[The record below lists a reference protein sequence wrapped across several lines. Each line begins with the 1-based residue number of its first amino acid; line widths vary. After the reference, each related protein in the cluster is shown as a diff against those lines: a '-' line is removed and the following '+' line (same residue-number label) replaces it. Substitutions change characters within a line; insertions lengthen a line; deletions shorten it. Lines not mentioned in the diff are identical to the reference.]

1 MSRSRKERKLNQ
13 SQALVSNETPF
24 QVLWKGAQTTPN
36 EELKRLSQFAGAY
49 ASATIDRAT

>member
-36 EELKRLSQFAGAY
+36 EELKGLSQFAGAY